1 MRFDYFYGEQPKQFQ
16 FYKLP
21 KILLLS
27 EDLKE
32 ISMDAK
38 VLYSL
43 MLARAALSFENGWLD
58 EAGRVYIY
66 FTVDEICRVIK
77 CANQKATKLLKE
89 LEGCGLICREKVG
102 FNKPNR
108 IYVMNFASEMWNSH
122 VQRCENHDTG
132 HVKIMIPESWKSHPN
147 KTDIN
152 KTERNN
158 TNLILSDQIRSDAN
172 GVICAEGL
180 LHKEMYRTYFYD
192 RLDVTSLLEA
202 YPYEEERIEEIVELL
217 TDICSGEAE
226 SILIGKTTRP
236 GAVVRNRLMKLGYKH
251 ICYVLRSL
259 DVNSTDVRN
268 IRQYLLAVLYNAPVT
283 INSYYQA
290 KVNHD
295 MSTGMLGKEGDEY
308 A

>member
-1 MRFDYFYGEQPKQFQ
+1 MRYDYFYGEQPKQFQ

-21 KILLLS
+21 KMLLS
-27 EDLKE
+27 EELKE
-32 ISMDAK
+32 LSMDAK

-43 MLARAALSFENGWLD
+43 MLDRAALSFENDWMD

-89 LEGCGLICREKVG
+89 LEGCGLICRNKCG
-102 FNKPNR
+102 FNKPDR
-108 IYVMNFASEMWNSH
+108 IYVMNFASGMWKSH

-132 HVKIMIPESWKSHPN
+132 DVKIMIPESWKSHPN

-172 GVICAEGL
+172 GAICADGL
-180 LHKEMYRTYFYD
+180 LHKEMYRTCFYD
-192 RLDVTSLLEA
+192 QLDVPSLLEA
-202 YPYEEERIEEIVELL
+202 YPYEKERIEEIVELL

-226 SILIGKTTRP
+226 FILIGKTKRP
-236 GAVVRNRLMKLGYKH
+236 GSVVRNRLMKLEYRH
-251 ICYVLRSL
+251 ICYVLHSL
-259 DVNSTDVRN
+259 DENSTEIRN
-268 IRQYLLAVLYNAPVT
+268 IRQYLLTVLYNAPVT
-283 INSYYQA
+283 MNSYYQA

-295 MSTGMLGKEGDEY
+295 MLSGMSGKEGDEY